1 MYGRGKKLSK
11 PKTQHIRNPFILKKI
26 WKIKKLD
33 IGTFFE
39 TEEEKKEKNQRKKEH
54 NETIVKD
61 RIIWDIRALFEEQ
74 EDYH

>member
-39 TEEEKKEKNQRKKEH
+39 TEEEKKERKKSE
-54 NETIVKD
+54 KK
-61 RIIWDIRALFEEQ
+61 RA
-74 EDYH
+74 

>member
-1 MYGRGKKLSK
+1 MDGREKKLSK

-39 TEEEKKEKNQRKKEH
+39 TEEEKKERKKSE
-54 NETIVKD
+54 KK
-61 RIIWDIRALFEEQ
+61 RA
-74 EDYH
+74 